1 MYQLKSLINKLEEN
15 LKEFNIFET
24 IDIKTCNE
32 AKYQFQINIKYESI
46 EECGSIKPKF
56 ALEA

>member
-1 MYQLKSLINKLEEN
+1 MLK
-15 LKEFNIFET
+15 
-24 IDIKTCNE
+24 IKTN
-32 AKYQFQINIKYESI
+32 KRIKPKTPKNIKYESI